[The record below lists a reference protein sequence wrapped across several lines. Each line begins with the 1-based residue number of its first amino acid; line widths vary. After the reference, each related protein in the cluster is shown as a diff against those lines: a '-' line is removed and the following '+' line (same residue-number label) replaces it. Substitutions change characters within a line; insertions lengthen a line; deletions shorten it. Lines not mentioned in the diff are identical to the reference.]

1 MPYKPRIIDA
11 ELVSSIRSA
20 GAVLIEG
27 AKASGKTETARQL
40 AGSEVLL
47 DVDEQARI
55 AAALNPSAILA
66 GAEPRLIDEWQR
78 EPRIWDH
85 IRRAVDE
92 RGGSGHFI
100 LTGSSR
106 PQDDSTRH
114 VGAGRFIRLLMR
126 PMTFAEMG
134 HSSSDIS
141 LQDIMTGG
149 VPDASDTKITIDEIA
164 KYVSAGGWPNLLD
177 ADPLEA
183 QRLLRS
189 YVGEVA
195 RVEVQ
200 RTDGIRRDQRAVSR
214 LLRSLARNV
223 GNPVSINA
231 LARDMNGAEGEADW
245 HTVRAYLDVL
255 ARLHVTEDMPAWS
268 PTLQSNIRLRTS
280 EVRYFVDPS
289 LAVAALR
296 ADPSR
301 LQRDWQWFGFLF
313 ENLVIRDLRVYA
325 QSFDAQVFA
334 YRDETGLEADAIVE
348 FPDGRWGAFE
358 VKLGT
363 GRQIDEAAKSLRRV
377 RDRVNTTI
385 AGTPGVLGVI
395 VPTGYGYVRPDG
407 VGVIPITSLAP

>member
-1 MPYKPRIIDA
+1 MQYRPRIVDA
-11 ELVSSIRSA
+11 ELMIALRSA

-27 AKASGKTETARQL
+27 AKASGKTETARQV
-40 AGSEVLL
+40 ARSEVLL

-55 AAALNPSAILA
+55 AASLNPGAMLA
-66 GAEPRLIDEWQR
+66 GDEPRLIDEWQR
-78 EPRIWDH
+78 EQRIWDH
-85 IRRAVDE
+85 VRRAVDE
-92 RGGSGHFI
+92 RGGRGHFI

-106 PQDDSTRH
+106 PQDDGTRH

-126 PMTFAEMG
+126 PMTLAEMG
-134 HSSSDIS
+134 QSSGDIS
-141 LQDIMTGG
+141 LQDLMTGG
-149 VPDASDTKITIDEIA
+149 APNASDTKRGIGEIA
-164 KYVSAGGWPNLLD
+164 EFVCTGGWPNLLD
-177 ADPLEA
+177 ADPAGA

-195 RVEVQ
+195 RVEIQ
-200 RTDGIRRDQRAVSR
+200 RVDGIRRDPRAVAR

-223 GNPVSINA
+223 GNPTSIKA
-231 LARDMNGAEGEADW
+231 LARDMNGADGEADW

-268 PTLQSNIRLRTS
+268 PTLQSHVRLRTS
-280 EVRYFVDPS
+280 EARYFVDPS

-296 ADPSR
+296 ADPAR
-301 LQRDWQWFGFLF
+301 LQRDWRWFGFLF

-363 GRQIDEAAKSLRRV
+363 GEQIEEAANSLLRI
-377 RDRVNTTI
+377 RDRVSPSI
-385 AGTPGVLGVI
+385 AGTPAVLGVI
-395 VPTGYGYVRPDG
+395 VPAGYGYVRPDG
-407 VGVIPITSLAP
+407 VGVIPITALVP